1 MEWCFHGKERRTIDD
16 KLKPIHSTL
25 ETHSVILED
34 FVTYKKECVEHRR
47 RSDDQLKVLIETQ
60 QQMVETQKQMCDSIR
75 KSAEFDEKNSKNLQV
90 VADIFTSA
98 RTGKQSIPWI
108 ASVVGVLVIVAVSVM
123 IAYEYLN
130 KTIIALLH

>member
-1 MEWCFHGKERRTIDD
+1 MEWGFLGKEKSMLDD
-16 KLKPIHSTL
+16 KLKPIHHKL
-25 ETHSVILED
+25 ETHSIILED

-60 QQMVETQKQMCDSIR
+60 QQMVDTQKQMCESIR
-75 KSAEFDEKNSKNLQV
+75 KSAEFDEKNSQNLQV

-108 ASVVGVLVIVAVSVM
+108 ASVVGVLVIVAASVM

-130 KTIIALLH
+130 KTIVALLH